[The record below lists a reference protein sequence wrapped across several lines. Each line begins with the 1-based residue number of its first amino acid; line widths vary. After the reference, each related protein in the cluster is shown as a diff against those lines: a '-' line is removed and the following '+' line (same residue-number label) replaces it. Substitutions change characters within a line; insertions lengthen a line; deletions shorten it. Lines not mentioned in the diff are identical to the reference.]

1 MFGNC
6 AGTAI
11 PLKVLDS
18 YDVCGFAEVAEQP
31 GNPQAG
37 R

>member
-11 PLKVLDS
+11 SLKVLDS
-18 YDVCGFAEVAEQP
+18 YDGCGFAEAVEQT

>member
-18 YDVCGFAEVAEQP
+18 YDVCGFAEAAEQP